1 MSWNEFLNKLD
12 ALPVKAFGRRE
23 YHDGTCF
30 CVVGAFVPEHA
41 RNIEGSVDDI
51 EVADPYAFEAAGG
64 YVDISD
70 EDGRT
75 LYDLS
80 AVLEER
86 TTLPLRDL
94 IVLQIW
100 NDAFEGTREER
111 FQHVRDQVVRACQSS
126 G

>member
-1 MSWNEFLNKLD
+1 MSWNEFLDRLD

-23 YHDGTCF
+23 YHDGTRF

-41 RNIEGSVDDI
+41 RNIEGPVDSI
-51 EVADPYAFEAAGG
+51 VVADPYAFEDAGG
-64 YVDISD
+64 YVDIND

-86 TTLPLRDL
+86 TTLRIRDL
-94 IVLQIW
+94 CDLQQW
-100 NDAFEGTREER
+100 NDDFEGTPEER
-111 FQHVRDQVVRACQSS
+111 FQHVRDQVVMRCSS
-126 G
+126 